1 MTPPNG
7 TSGVEELRR
16 HLAEHVS
23 SESDLIAK
31 YRELATAP
39 DTPAA
44 ARYLIDLVVEDEERH
59 HRLLEEIVTTLAN
72 DFGWYHEPGELPD
85 LPDGPPSQA
94 LEEATSQFL
103 DAELTDQEQ
112 LRVLSE
118 ELRASR
124 DTSLSPLLVELME
137 HDTAKHIVLLT
148 FIRDH
153 VARRATT

>member
-1 MTPPNG
+1 MTPPNE
-7 TSGVEELRR
+7 TRGVEELRR

-23 SESDLIAK
+23 SESHLISK

-44 ARYLIDLVVEDEERH
+44 ARYLMNLVVEDEERH
-59 HRLLEEIVTTLAN
+59 HRLLQEIVTTFDN
-72 DFGWYHEPGELPD
+72 DFGWYHEPGALPN

-103 DAELTDQEQ
+103 NAELTDQEQ
-112 LRVLSE
+112 LQALRE
-118 ELRASR
+118 ELRVSR